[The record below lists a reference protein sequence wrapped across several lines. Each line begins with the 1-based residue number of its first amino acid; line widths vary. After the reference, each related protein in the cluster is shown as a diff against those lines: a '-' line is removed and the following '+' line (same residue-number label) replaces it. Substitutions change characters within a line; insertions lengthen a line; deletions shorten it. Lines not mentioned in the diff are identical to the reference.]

1 MPRPSSVLLPL
12 LLATAH
18 CERGSS
24 TTTPADATA
33 ATPTPAAPT
42 TPAPATAACRD
53 WSKLDLASL
62 PALPASPHTPLF
74 EQVWT
79 TVLQRHYD
87 PTLGCLDWPALR
99 TSYGAKVAAA
109 KTDADA
115 FAAIGELLG
124 ELEQSHL
131 GLVPPAREAAAEP
144 AETRPMGRGQVPL
157 TVTMLGDEVVVATNA
172 WHGKTAPV
180 PAGATILS
188 IDGHELAPH
197 IADASARWPT
207 RRVERDFHVVR
218 TAAALLSCDAG
229 QSHTLR
235 WVAPGRSKPTTKA
248 VRCHVPERRTATFGN
263 LRDVPV
269 EVETKLVAPGVGYL
283 RFNIW
288 LMDLSPEI
296 ERGIAELRA
305 AGMTSL
311 VIDLRGNPGGIGAM
325 VVPVG
330 RLLLDRDADLGVMR
344 MRGAEQRF
352 AVKRGADPFPGQV
365 AVLIDAG
372 TASTSEI
379 FAQSLKDLGRARIYG
394 ASESQGAALPSL
406 IERLDGGAL
415 LQYVVAD
422 YTSPGGVAVE
432 GKGVEPDLRVA
443 ITRDDLAAGR
453 DPVLAAA
460 IAGFAAPAT
469 QGDSK

>member
-18 CERGSS
+18 CERGPS
-24 TTTPADATA
+24 TTPADTTSA
-33 ATPTPAAPT
+33 ATPTPATP
-42 TPAPATAACRD
+42 TPATPACRD
-53 WSKLDLASL
+53 WSKLDVATL

-144 AETRPMGRGQVPL
+144 AETRPMGRGQVPV
-157 TVTMLGDEVVVATNA
+157 TVTMLGDEVVVVRNE
-172 WHGKTAPV
+172 WLGKTAPV
-180 PAGATILS
+180 PAGATLLS
-188 IDGHELAPH
+188 IDGQELAPH
-197 IADASARWPT
+197 VAAASTRWPD
-207 RRVERDFHVVR
+207 RRVERDFHVIR

-235 WVAPGRSKPTTKA
+235 WVAPGRTKPTTKA
-248 VRCHVPERRTATFGN
+248 VRCHAPERRTATFGN

-269 EVETKLVAPGVGYL
+269 EVETKLLAPGIGYL

-288 LMDLSPEI
+288 LMDLSPDI

-305 AGMTSL
+305 QGMTSL
-311 VIDLRGNPGGIGAM
+311 VLDLRGNPGGIGAM

-330 RLLLDRDADLGVMR
+330 RLLLERDADLGVMR

-352 AVKRGADPFPGQV
+352 AVKRGADPFTGAV

-379 FAQSLKDLGRARIYG
+379 FAQSLKDLGRARIFG
-394 ASESQGAALPSL
+394 ATESQGAALPSL

-422 YTSPGGVAVE
+422 YTSPGGIAVE

-460 IAGFAAPAT
+460 IAGFAAPAP